1 MRIALDIECNRLK
14 DPDKIWVIVCQDLDT
29 GKQEV
34 FRNVTE
40 DMEEILRFCGY
51 YNRADCVVGHN
62 ALGYDVPIIHSLI
75 PGIEPG
81 SIDKVR
87 DTLIISRMYD
97 YGHEGGHSIEAYG
110 PEFLMEKG
118 SHTDF
123 SRFSE
128 ELVSYCQRDVQ
139 ICSLIYNKFSDIIE
153 DETQQQAIRL
163 EHQFQWYVVNALE
176 RNGFAFAKG
185 KAETLLGK
193 VSGNLDDLD
202 KAILTAFPPRL
213 KLIRE
218 ITPRITKY
226 GTLNRSDFRFLPSGS
241 DLSDYNGGSFCHC
254 HWCDFNPNSHK
265 QIVEVLNAAGWRPID
280 KTKTHVELDRKI
292 KKLEKYNKKFNR
304 SIDTELQECYTTL
317 DELKITG
324 WKVNEN
330 NLSTLPP
337 RAPAPAKTL
346 AKRILY
352 EARRRSL
359 VEWLSLVEDDG
370 RIHGRFQG
378 IGAWTMRMAHQK
390 PNTANIPVDKNL
402 DGSPKLLGGE
412 MRSLWIA
419 PKKRLLL
426 GVDAEGIQL
435 RIFAHLINDPE
446 FTDALVRGRK
456 EDKTDPHSL
465 NQRVLGRVCA
475 SRQTAKRY
483 IYALLLGAGMGKL
496 REILDCSED
505 DSKGAYD
512 NLIRRYPGFELLKS
526 SVIPEDASRGY
537 FIGIDG
543 QRILLPG
550 DTRSMR
556 EHLAMSG
563 YLQSGEAKVM
573 KQATLKFISK
583 LPDYDG
589 LLVNFVHDEW
599 QIELVN
605 DVMKAIELGKLISK
619 CLVEAGEDFNLRCPM
634 AGSFYNDDAKDYTI
648 GTNWRVTH

>member
-1 MRIALDIECNRLK
+1 VRIALDIECNRLK

-40 DMEEILRFCGY
+40 DMEECRRFVVY
-51 YNRADCVVGHN
+51 YSGCDCVCGHN
-62 ALGYDVPIIHSLI
+62 ALGYDLPIIHRLI
-75 PGIEPG
+75 PGIDRG
-81 SIDKVR
+81 SIDKVL

-110 PEFLMEKG
+110 EEFGHSKIQ
-118 SHTDF
+118 HTDF
-123 SRFSE
+123 SSYSKELE
-128 ELVSYCQRDVQ
+128 EYCCRDVS
-139 ICSLIYNKFSDIIE
+139 ICRRIYEKFRERIE

-185 KAETLLGK
+185 KAEALLGK
-193 VSGNLDDLD
+193 VSANLADLD

-213 KLIRE
+213 KLVRE
-218 ITPRITKY
+218 ITPRITKH

-241 DLSDYNGGSFCHC
+241 DLSDYSGDPFCLC
-254 HWCDFNPNSHK
+254 NWWDFNPNSHK
-265 QIVEVLNAAGWRPID
+265 QIVEVLNAAGWRPVD
-280 KTKTHVELDRKI
+280 KTKAHVELDRKI
-292 KKLEKYNKKFNR
+292 KKLEKYNKKFNK

-317 DELKITG
+317 DELKIYG

-330 NLSTLPP
+330 NLSTLPSK
-337 RAPAPAKTL
+337 APAPARTL

-359 VEWLSLVEDDG
+359 VEWLELVGDDD

-390 PNTANIPVDKNL
+390 PNTANIPTSYNL
-402 DGSPKLLGGE
+402 DKTPKLLGSE
-412 MRSLWIA
+412 LRSLWIA

-456 EDKTDPHSL
+456 EDKTDPHSF
-465 NQRVLGRVCA
+465 NQRTLGSPCK
-475 SRQTAKRY
+475 SRDAAKRY
-483 IYALLLGAGMGKL
+483 LYALLLGAGMGKL

-505 DSKGAYD
+505 DAQEAYS
-512 NLIRRYPGFELLKS
+512 NLIKRYPGFALLKS
-526 SVIPEDASRGY
+526 SIIPEDANRGY

-543 QRILLPG
+543 QRISLPG
-550 DTRSMR
+550 DTKSMR

-573 KQATLKFISK
+573 KRATLKFISK

-599 QIELVN
+599 QIELTN
-605 DVMKAIELGKLISK
+605 DVMKAIELGRLVSQ
-619 CLVEAGEDFNLRCPM
+619 CLVEAGEDFNLRCPI
-634 AGSFYNDDAKDYTI
+634 AGSFWNDEIKDFTI
-648 GTNWRVTH
+648 GTTWKVTH